1 MKNHKIGVRLA
12 LWVLAT
18 PLFGIA
24 RASLA
29 QTSNFD
35 MSRFQKNWYVSHD
48 GKPITEVGLS
58 HKEIS
63 AVLSKV
69 GADPDA
75 VLALRVDTGEGIR
88 KGLVLQGNDDHLCAD
103 GNCQIWFFR
112 KVDGKW
118 EPLVG
123 NWGSDLDTD
132 TAAFA
137 FLSPKHNGLDEL
149 IMMRHLSAGRAPV
162 EVWWFD
168 KGKQKYLSN
177 DSYCWDGV
185 EEKAPEGP
193 CQ

>member
-1 MKNHKIGVRLA
+1 MKNHKIGVRLV

-18 PLFGIA
+18 PLFGVA
-24 RASLA
+24 MASLA

-35 MSRFQKNWYVSHD
+35 MTRFRENWYVSHD
-48 GKPITEVGLS
+48 DKPIIEVGLNK
-58 HKEIS
+58 KEIS
-63 AVLSKV
+63 ALLTKIGFDEHELS
-69 GADPDA
+69 AR
-75 VLALRVDTGEGIR
+75 RVDMGEGIE
-88 KGLVLQGNDDHLCAD
+88 KGLVVQGKDYNLC
-103 GNCQIWFFR
+103 GSGGCQTWFFR
-112 KVDGKW
+112 KVNGKW

-123 NWGSDLDTD
+123 DWGPDLDTLVG
-132 TAAFA
+132 AFA
-137 FLSPKHNGLDEL
+137 FLPPKHNGLDEL
-149 IMMRHLSAGRAPV
+149 IVMTHLSAGRAPV